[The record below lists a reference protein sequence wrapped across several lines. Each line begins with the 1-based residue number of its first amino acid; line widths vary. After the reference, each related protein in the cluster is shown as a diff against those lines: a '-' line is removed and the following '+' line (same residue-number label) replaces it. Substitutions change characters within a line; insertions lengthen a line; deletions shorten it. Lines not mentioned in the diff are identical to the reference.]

1 MAGGKKT
8 LAPHIHECG
17 DEYHMD
23 TRTTPKMHNLV
34 FLSFKTIGGGGKKG
48 FGVLVAQ
55 QSIEAQNAHETH
67 QKCAA
72 GFFLSFK

>member
-1 MAGGKKT
+1 
-8 LAPHIHECG
+8 
-17 DEYHMD
+17 
-23 TRTTPKMHNLV
+23 MHNLV
-34 FLSFKTIGGGGKKG
+34 FLSFKTIGGGGKKR

>member
-1 MAGGKKT
+1 MNHTKEAQLGF
-8 LAPHIHECG
+8 PFFQ
-17 DEYHMD
+17 
-23 TRTTPKMHNLV
+23 NNW
-34 FLSFKTIGGGGKKG
+34 GGGAGRVRKG
-48 FGVLVAQ
+48 FRVLVAQ